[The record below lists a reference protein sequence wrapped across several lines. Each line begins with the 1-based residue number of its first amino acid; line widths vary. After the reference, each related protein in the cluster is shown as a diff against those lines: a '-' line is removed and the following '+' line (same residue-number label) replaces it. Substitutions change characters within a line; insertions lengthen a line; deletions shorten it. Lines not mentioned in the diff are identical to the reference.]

1 MRGNIALAA
10 AVMAMA
16 AAAGAQSGLSSPAAQ
31 ITAQVQ
37 SFAAASTAPVAQLV
51 AVDRIRGLARA
62 VAPGVMQ
69 AALTQLAATPRLNPL
84 LAAEIASLQ
93 AATDLRTGDAA
104 GAAAI
109 WQRLGEVEAWQAVGP
124 FDNSGSGA
132 MATVEGPEK
141 GPEVDLKARYQGK
154 QRQVGWRPLPY
165 SGTRGDL
172 NLAAYLTPS
181 KSTSAY
187 LVSWVRSPR
196 GQDVALRLRDDGS
209 TRIWV
214 DGKLLFHEQ
223 GSHPSSGFDQ
233 HAVGAHLDS
242 GWNEILAK
250 VGDGESSDWNFSL
263 RITTPA
269 GEPLPLAA
277 RATPPPG
284 LPPRQSGGAVVA
296 VTDLTAEAR
305 AAAASRQPAALLD
318 YAWVLK
324 GKQNYNAGD
333 HLAASTFQAAIAA
346 APQDASA
353 VLDFVE
359 NDSDESRRY
368 QNLEQ
373 LLATDP
379 NNARARQ
386 DLGIVELDRNEYWP
400 ARQNFWQALG
410 QPGNARAGVMAPA
423 AAMQRAPLAAL
434 GMLECYAGF
443 GIPPEAEAWAH
454 ALRAAGETSPLIAA
468 SVGAIL
474 ARMGDLP
481 AALRWAA
488 DAHAGDQG
496 NLGESLQLA
505 ALQQRSGQ
513 LTTALATLQQAIA
526 LNGELPA
533 LLETQARALAGL
545 GRQPAALA
553 AIRRAAAL
561 NPDQPNLRVAEG
573 EIDRQFGHNAAALA
587 AWRVA
592 LNLNPQDA
600 GLRSRLQLAEGS
612 ETAVAASFERPYR
625 QDLSRAIA
633 AYQALPAAQRQALE
647 NGGPVVV
654 LADTHVTNIFPSG
667 NIGRY
672 VQQIFRV
679 NNSNGAEQLSVYP
692 VTYDPSSEQVHFLS
706 AHVVH
711 ADGSTAD
718 APQAGDQPVSQS
730 VGYETFYD
738 VRNKF
743 VVMPTM
749 RAGDFVEIAYRILP
763 TTLESLYGNYYGDID
778 QFGSNAPTLFQQ
790 YVVLTPRDKPLYFK
804 PVRFHGK
811 SEVRTADGETVYR
824 WSARNLPAQI
834 QEPLAPPAIEQAPYI
849 AVSAFRTWDQFAN
862 WYRQLIRDTFVIN
875 GEMQRTVANLVRG
888 KTTEQQKVD
897 AIYRWVIQN
906 THYVALEFG
915 IHGYRPYPVT
925 QVFHRRFGDCKDKAS
940 LLIAMLHQAGIASEF
955 VLVRIRELGVL
966 DPTIP
971 SVADF
976 DHAIVYVPGLHLYL
990 DGTAEF
996 EGARELPAGDQRAF
1010 VFRIPIGA
1018 DLAADAAGDPLP
1030 VLAPTTLAASA
1041 PQAAAGAGA
1050 LHPEVTP
1057 EQPATANVVSRT
1069 LNGQLDAQGNLHFS
1083 LDMILAGGEAPY
1095 YRESL
1100 EIPDRQAGVLQAMLH
1115 SQLPGISVVNAT
1127 VLNGNDW
1134 DQPLEISLQ
1143 GMIPNFA
1150 SVDGNTLLVPRQILP
1165 RAWLPRLA
1173 ALATRKTDVLTGP
1186 PRILIEQMHLALPPG
1201 FQVAGLPP
1209 ATNLQQP
1216 FADFQAAAG
1225 VNGNTLSMQARIET
1239 KHSVIPPAEYPAF
1252 RAFWAQ
1258 VDAVL
1263 GRPLTLRGGGGQP

>member
-1 MRGNIALAA
+1 MRGRIALAA

-16 AAAGAQSGLSSPAAQ
+16 AAAAGAQSGLSSPASQ

-37 SFAAASTAPVAQLV
+37 AFTSSTTPVAQLV
-51 AVDRIRGLARA
+51 ALYKIRGLART

-69 AALTQLAATPRLNPL
+69 GALSKLAATPKLNPL
-84 LAAEIASLQ
+84 VAAELASVQ
-93 AATDLRTGDAA
+93 AATDLRTGNAA
-104 GAAAI
+104 AAAAI
-109 WQRLGEVEAWQAVGP
+109 WRRLGEVESWQAVGP
-124 FDNSGSGA
+124 FDNSSA
-132 MATVEGPEK
+132 AAIATVEGPEK

-154 QRQVGWRPLPY
+154 QREVGWRPLPY
-165 SGTRGDL
+165 AATHGDL
-172 NLAAYLTPS
+172 DLAEYLTPS
-181 KSTSAY
+181 RSASAY
-187 LVSWVRSPR
+187 LVTWVRSPR
-196 GQDVALRLRDDGS
+196 GRDVALRLRDDGS
-209 TRIWV
+209 TRLWV
-214 DGKLLFHEQ
+214 DGKLIFHEQ
-223 GSHPSSGFDQ
+223 GSHPGTGFDQ
-233 HAVGAHLDS
+233 HSAGAHLEA

-250 VGDGESSDWNFSL
+250 VGDGEDSDWVFSL

-269 GEPLPLAA
+269 GEPLRLAA
-277 RATPPPG
+277 RDTPPPG
-284 LPPRQSGGAVVA
+284 APLRQSGSGVVA
-296 VTDLTAEAR
+296 VSDLTADAR
-305 AAAASRQPAALLD
+305 AAAASQQPAALLD

-324 GKQNYNAGD
+324 GKRNYNTGD
-333 HLAASTFQAAIAA
+333 HLAANAFEAAIAA
-346 APQDASA
+346 APHDQNA

-359 NDSDESRRY
+359 NDSDQSRRY

-373 LLATDP
+373 LLAADP
-379 NNARARQ
+379 GNLRARQ

-410 QPGNARAGVMAPA
+410 LPGSAHAGAMAPA
-423 AAMQRAPLAAL
+423 AAIRRAPLAAL
-434 GMLECYAGF
+434 GMLECYAGY
-443 GIPPEAEAWAH
+443 GIPAETDAWAH
-454 ALRAAGETSPLIAA
+454 SLGKAGETGPLIAVA
-468 SVGAIL
+468 VAAIL
-474 ARMGDLP
+474 ARTGDLP

-488 DAHAGDQG
+488 LAHAGDQA
-496 NLGESLQLA
+496 NVGESLQLA
-505 ALQQRSGQ
+505 ALQQRSGE
-513 LTTALATLQQAIA
+513 LTTALATLQQTIA
-526 LNGELPA
+526 LNGAVPE
-533 LLETQARALAGL
+533 LLETEARALAGQ

-561 NPDQPNLRVAEG
+561 DPDQPGLRIAEG
-573 EIDRQFGHNAAALA
+573 EIQRQFGHNAAALA
-587 AWRVA
+587 AWREA
-592 LNLNPQDA
+592 LALNPQDA
-600 GLRSRLQLAEGS
+600 DLRSRLQLAEGGA
-612 ETAVAASFERPYR
+612 TAVAASFERPYR
-625 QDLSRAIA
+625 QNLDQAIA
-633 AYQALPAAQRQALE
+633 AYHALPAAQRQALE

-667 NIGRY
+667 NVGRY

-679 NNSNGAEQLSVYP
+679 NNSNGADQLSVYP
-692 VTYDPSSEQVHFLS
+692 VTYDPSTEQVHFLS

-718 APQAGDQPVSQS
+718 APRAGDQPVSQS

-738 VRNKF
+738 VRNKY

-778 QFGSNAPTLFQQ
+778 QFGSSAPTLFQQ
-790 YVVLTPRDKPLYFK
+790 YVVLTPKDKPLYFK

-811 SEVRTADGETVYR
+811 SSVTTAGGETVYR

-875 GEMQRTVANLVRG
+875 GEMAQTVANLIKG

-955 VLVRIRELGVL
+955 VLVRIRQLGVL

-976 DHAIVYVPGLHLYL
+976 DHAIVYVPDLHLYL

-996 EGARELPAGDQRAF
+996 EGARELPEGDQRAF
-1010 VFRIPIGA
+1010 VLRIPVNA
-1018 DLAADAAGDPLP
+1018 DLSADAAGDPGP
-1030 VLAPTTLAASA
+1030 APALAASRA
-1041 PQAAAGAGA
+1041 QAAAPA
-1050 LHPEVTP
+1050 LHPEVTA
-1057 EQPATANVVSRT
+1057 EQPPSANLVSRT
-1069 LNGQLDAQGNLHFS
+1069 LNGQLDAQGNLRFS
-1083 LDMILAGGEAPY
+1083 LDMVLAGGEAPY
-1095 YRESL
+1095 FRESL
-1100 EIPDRQAGVLQAMLH
+1100 EVPDRQAGVLQAMLH
-1115 SQLPGISVVNAT
+1115 SQLPGISVLSASVQ
-1127 VLNGNDW
+1127 NDNHW
-1134 DQPLEISLQ
+1134 DRPLEISLQ

-1165 RAWLPRLA
+1165 RAWLPSMA

-1186 PRILIEQMHLALPPG
+1186 PRILIERMHLALPPG
-1201 FQVAGLPP
+1201 FQAAALPP
-1209 ATNLQQP
+1209 ATSLQQP
-1216 FADFQAAAG
+1216 FGDFQAAAG
-1225 VNGNTLSMQARIET
+1225 VNGNVLSVESRIET
-1239 KHSVIPPAEYPAF
+1239 TQSLIAPAAYPAF
-1252 RAFWAQ
+1252 RAFWSQ
-1258 VDAVL
+1258 VDATL
-1263 GRPLTLRGGGGQP
+1263 SRPITLQGGAAKP